1 MVFICPDPPKG
12 RCSNDKNAMAT
23 DDLTAPLGMGKRRL
37 VRLPFG
43 LIGAGILSLVFA
55 TALIWMGV
63 VDDPF
68 GGEPTAVIP
77 LDATVEG
84 LSSRDI
90 EVVEIRPTLDGD
102 LGPNLRSE
110 DNREKLGPR
119 YELEAPQEKGMN
131 VTPGSLSINPDP
143 RVSERSSYGFL
154 PKVSSEGVRPLD
166 SYARP
171 FSTEFTSI
179 PKIAVIIQGL
189 GLSEAGTQNAIDSL
203 PADITFAMA
212 PYGTD
217 LDRWMQKART
227 KGHELLLQL
236 PLEPFDFPD
245 NDPGPH
251 TLLVSLRPTEMMDR
265 LAWLMTRVTN
275 YVGVINE
282 MGARFTTTKPSM
294 QLLLEKLKGRGLM
307 FVDNGMS
314 SRSLAPEVASEVKIP
329 FSAADF
335 ILDGVPRDD
344 EINAKLLR
352 LEGIARA
359 RGFAVAT
366 GSALPVT
373 VRQLE
378 VWSRDLEERGLQ
390 LVPVSATIDR

>member
-1 MVFICPDPPKG
+1 MSVVF
-12 RCSNDKNAMAT
+12 T
-23 DDLTAPLGMGKRRL
+23 
-37 VRLPFG
+37 
-43 LIGAGILSLVFA
+43 

-90 EVVEIRPTLDGD
+90 EVVEIRPALDGD
-102 LGPNLRSE
+102 LGPNLRPE
-110 DNREKLGPR
+110 DNRDKQGPR
-119 YELEAPQEKGMN
+119 YDLQIPEDGGR
-131 VTPGSLSINPDP
+131 TGGLSVKPDP
-143 RVSERSSYGFL
+143 RISERSGYGFL
-154 PKVSSEGVRPLD
+154 PKIGSDGVRPLD
-166 SYARP
+166 AYARP
-171 FSTEFTSI
+171 FSSEFTSI

-189 GLSEAGTQNAIDSL
+189 GLSETGTDNAIESL
-203 PADITFAMA
+203 PADVTFAMA

-217 LDRWMQKART
+217 LDRWMQKARSQ
-227 KGHELLLQL
+227 GHELLLQL

-251 TLLVSLRPTEMMDR
+251 TLLVSLRPDEMLDR

-275 YVGVINE
+275 YVGTINE

-294 QLLLEKLKGRGLM
+294 QLLLEKLRDRGLM
-307 FVDNGMS
+307 FVDNGES
-314 SRSLAPEVASEVKIP
+314 SRSLSAEVSSEVKVP
-329 FSAADF
+329 FSSVDVV
-335 ILDGVPRDD
+335 LDAVPRED
-344 EINAKLLR
+344 EINANLLR

-359 RGFAVAT
+359 RGVAVAS

-378 VWSRDLEERGLQ
+378 IWSRDLEERGLQ

>member
-1 MVFICPDPPKG
+1 
-12 RCSNDKNAMAT
+12 MAT

-37 VRLPFG
+37 LRLPFG
-43 LIGAGILSLVFA
+43 LIGVGILSVVFT

-77 LDATVEG
+77 LDAVVEG
-84 LSSRDI
+84 LASKDI
-90 EVVEIRPTLDGD
+90 EVVEIRPALDGE
-102 LGPNLRSE
+102 LGPNLRPE
-110 DNREKLGPR
+110 DNRERLGPR
-119 YELEAPQEKGMN
+119 YDLQIPEENG
-131 VTPGSLSINPDP
+131 GRSGGLSVKPDP
-143 RVSERSSYGFL
+143 RISERSGYGFL
-154 PKVSSEGVRPLD
+154 PKIGSDGVRPLD
-166 SYARP
+166 AYARP
-171 FSTEFTSI
+171 FSSEFTSI
-179 PKIAVIIQGL
+179 PKIAIIIQGL
-189 GLSEAGTQNAIDSL
+189 GLSETGTENAIGNL
-203 PADITFAMA
+203 PADVTFAMA

-217 LDRWMQKART
+217 LDRWMQKARV

-236 PLEPFDFPD
+236 PLEPYDFPD

-251 TLLVSLRPTEMMDR
+251 TLLVSLRPAEMLDR

-275 YVGVINE
+275 YVGIINE

-294 QLLLEKLKGRGLM
+294 QLLLEKLRDRGLM
-307 FVDNGMS
+307 FVDNGES
-314 SRSLAPEVASEVKIP
+314 SRSLSAEVSSALKLP
-329 FSAADF
+329 FSSVDV
-335 ILDGVPRDD
+335 ILDAVPRED

-359 RGFAVAT
+359 RGIAVAS

-378 VWSRDLEERGLQ
+378 IWSRDLEERGLQ

>member
-1 MVFICPDPPKG
+1 
-12 RCSNDKNAMAT
+12 MAT

-37 VRLPFG
+37 LRLPFG
-43 LIGAGILSLVFA
+43 LIGVGILSVVFT

-84 LSSRDI
+84 LSSKDI
-90 EVVEIRPTLDGD
+90 EVVEIRPALDGE
-102 LGPNLRSE
+102 LGPNLRPE
-110 DNREKLGPR
+110 DNREKQGPR
-119 YELEAPQEKGMN
+119 YDLQIPEEGGGR
-131 VTPGSLSINPDP
+131 PGGLSVKPDP
-143 RVSERSSYGFL
+143 RISERSGYGFL
-154 PKVSSEGVRPLD
+154 PKIGSDGVRPLD
-166 SYARP
+166 AYARP

-179 PKIAVIIQGL
+179 PKIAIIIQGL
-189 GLSEAGTQNAIDSL
+189 GLSETGTDNAIESL
-203 PADITFAMA
+203 PADVTFAMA

-217 LDRWMQKART
+217 LDRWMQKARSR
-227 KGHELLLQL
+227 GHELLLQL

-251 TLLVSLRPTEMMDR
+251 TLLVSLRPDEMLDR

-275 YVGVINE
+275 YVGTINE

-294 QLLLEKLKGRGLM
+294 QLLLEKLRDRGLM
-307 FVDNGMS
+307 FVDNGES
-314 SRSLAPEVASEVKIP
+314 SRSLSAEVSSEVKVP
-329 FSAADF
+329 FSSVDV
-335 ILDGVPRDD
+335 ILDGVPRED
-344 EINAKLLR
+344 EINANLLR

-359 RGFAVAT
+359 RGVAVAS

-378 VWSRDLEERGLQ
+378 IWSRDLEERGLQ

>member
-1 MVFICPDPPKG
+1 
-12 RCSNDKNAMAT
+12 MAT

-43 LIGAGILSLVFA
+43 LIGAGILSVVVT
-55 TALIWMGV
+55 TALIWMVV

-90 EVVEIRPTLDGD
+90 EVVEIRPTLDGE
-102 LGPNLRSE
+102 LGPNLRPE
-110 DNREKLGPR
+110 DKREKLGPR
-119 YELEAPQEKGMN
+119 YELLVPPDNGVNAA
-131 VTPGSLSINPDP
+131 PGSLSINPDP

-154 PKVSSEGVRPLD
+154 PKISSEGVRPLD
-166 SYARP
+166 AYARP
-171 FSTEFTSI
+171 FSSEFSSI
-179 PKIAVIIQGL
+179 PKIAIVVQGL
-189 GLSEAGTQNAIDSL
+189 GLSETGTMNAIESL
-203 PADITFAMA
+203 PDDVTFAMA
-212 PYGTD
+212 PYGSD
-217 LDRWMQKART
+217 LDRWMQKARA

-251 TLLVSLRPTEMMDR
+251 TLLVSLTPTEMMDR

-282 MGARFTTTKPSM
+282 MGARFTTTKPSL
-294 QLLLEKLKGRGLM
+294 QLLLEKMKERGLM
-307 FVDNGMS
+307 FVDNGSS
-314 SRSLAPEVASEVKIP
+314 SRSLSAEVASGVKLP
-329 FSAADF
+329 FSSVDV
-335 ILDGVPRDD
+335 ILDSVPRDD
-344 EINAKLLR
+344 EINARLLQ

-359 RGFAVAT
+359 RGFAVAA

-378 VWSRDLEERGLQ
+378 IWSRDLEERGLQ